1 MTDPAATR
9 SALLGLLY
17 KGDGLRLEPLSNEI
31 ESLLAAHEE
40 AVRGEA
46 SERIDELEEVLR
58 KLVEHVA
65 LGNSGDP
72 DVRLILLWEAA
83 QDMLVRC
90 LTQRHDPETPALIA
104 ARAELR
110 AALRTSPTGE
120 EVPDA

>member
-1 MTDPAATR
+1 MPSPTHADLDAAVEAARRGVWHGFDADDEPDEGYASQTLD
-9 SALLGLLY
+9 AL
-17 KGDGLRLEPLSNEI
+17 I
-31 ESLLAAHEE
+31 AAVEQRERAKYE
-40 AVRGEA
+40 A
-46 SERIDELEEVLR
+46 
-58 KLVEHVA
+58 LV
-65 LGNSGDP
+65 
-72 DVRLILLWEAA
+72 EAA